1 MMRVV
6 LDANVLISAVISS
19 KGSPATILSY
29 WREDRLELILSEAI
43 LQEVDRVMH
52 HPRIQERYRLS
63 EELIE
68 QFLLLLREGGILVE
82 PEEEV
87 DAVEAD
93 ASDNRYLECALAGHS
108 TYVVSGDRHLLDL
121 REYRGIQILAP
132 REFVAFLKLEGM

>member
-29 WREDRLELILSEAI
+29 WREDKLELILSEAI

-52 HPRIQERYRLS
+52 YPRIQERYRLS

-82 PEEEV
+82 PEEE
-87 DAVEAD
+87 VEAD

-121 REYRGIQILAP
+121 REYCGIQILAP

>member
-29 WREDRLELILSEAI
+29 WREDKLELILSEAI

-52 HPRIQERYRLS
+52 YPRIQERYRLS

-82 PEEEV
+82 PEEE
-87 DAVEAD
+87 VEAD